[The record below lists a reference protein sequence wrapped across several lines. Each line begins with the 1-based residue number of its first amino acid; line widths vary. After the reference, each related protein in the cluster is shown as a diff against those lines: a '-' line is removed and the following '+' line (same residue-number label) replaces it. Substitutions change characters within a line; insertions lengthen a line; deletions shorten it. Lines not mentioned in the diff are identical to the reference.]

1 MLRPMSMT
9 NSRWLLA
16 PLLACAACTASSGTT
31 AESSVGPQSRVSRV
45 SPSPPVPSNLP
56 VHVGLGGNTTTPV
69 TVLAVG
75 PSGIAPSDERGLT
88 AGACAAPT
96 GVVTFMLGGSPT
108 PRCNIAHAQQTVE
121 VVNGLDTA
129 VRVRLGYQL
138 LTLPA
143 GARGRFR
150 GHVAAFLAPG
160 HHTVSDSAYG
170 GGGAELLV
178 RE

>member
-31 AESSVGPQSRVSRV
+31 AESSVGPQSRVS
-45 SPSPPVPSNLP
+45 PSPAVPSNVPILSG
-56 VHVGLGGNTTTPV
+56 GLGGYITTRV

-75 PSGIAPSDERGLT
+75 PSGIAPSDEGNMV
-88 AGACAAPT
+88 AGACASPT
-96 GVVTFMLGGSPT
+96 GVVTFMLGGSAS
-108 PRCNIAHAQQTVE
+108 PRCGIAHAQQTVE
-121 VVNGLDTA
+121 VVNELDTV

-170 GGGAELLV
+170 GGGGAELLV